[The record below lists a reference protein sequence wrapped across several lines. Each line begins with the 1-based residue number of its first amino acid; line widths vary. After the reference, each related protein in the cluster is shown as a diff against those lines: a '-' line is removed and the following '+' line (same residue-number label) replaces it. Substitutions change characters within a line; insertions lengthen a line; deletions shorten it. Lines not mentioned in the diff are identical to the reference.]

1 MNCRWEVWEVW
12 EDMFITSTYSV
23 TPIMCVP
30 VAYIFHNFLW
40 PDARLTRFSIQ
51 CPNNGATKDF
61 LITKIM

>member
-1 MNCRWEVWEVW
+1 VGFNSAFKGLILRTEMNCRWEVWEVW

-40 PDARLTRFSIQ
+40 PDARLTRFSI
-51 CPNNGATKDF
+51 
-61 LITKIM
+61 